1 MYFFLTWVLSEVYN
15 HLHCLNSVEL
25 QVVLGTPGR
34 HVVDLPPV
42 GGLIPTRDE
51 SNDDG
56 VVRELQ
62 ELDRL
67 VTGGAAVGIQREEQ
81 RGKNTALGGT
91 DGPGYRY
98 VFSQPHVLPP
108 VRQEVCDPPASRVR
122 HAQLDKLV
130 L

>member
-1 MYFFLTWVLSEVYN
+1 MVN
-15 HLHCLNSVEL
+15 
-25 QVVLGTPGR
+25 
-34 HVVDLPPV
+34 LPPV

-51 SNDDG
+51 SNDGG

-91 DGPGYRY
+91 GADGPG
-98 VFSQPHVLPP
+98 FSVY
-108 VRQEVCDPPASRVR
+108 PASR
-122 HAQLDKLV
+122 AASCQTGSL
-130 L
+130 